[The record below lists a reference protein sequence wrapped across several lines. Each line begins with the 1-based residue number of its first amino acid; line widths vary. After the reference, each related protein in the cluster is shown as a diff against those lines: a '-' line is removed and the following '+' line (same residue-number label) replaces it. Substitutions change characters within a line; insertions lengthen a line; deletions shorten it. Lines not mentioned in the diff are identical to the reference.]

1 VILLEAMSFKTLLI
15 VQQFVYPA
23 GHHSPG
29 DPATLQVGWVSHFR
43 WSRNAKTRLGAAV
56 PSVIFIGIM
65 CSLKPVAG
73 KAETNVGVFS
83 VRL

>member
-1 VILLEAMSFKTLLI
+1 VILLEAMSFKTLLM
-15 VQQFVYPA
+15 VQECDYPA
-23 GHHSPG
+23 GHSTLG
-29 DPATLQVGWVSHFR
+29 DPGMLQVGWASLFR
-43 WSRNAKTRLGAAV
+43 WSRNAITRLGAPV